1 MDATL
6 CRQLPNDVIMKI
18 INHATHAANLEYH
31 TSRVEYSYGLK
42 VWVRPWRKRGGRV
55 IHSDRRFNLVPHGRD
70 PLKKVVEEIKSCEER
85 GIQCYHELDGMI
97 QATQAGGAFAA
108 IHPNL
113 VSHVLT
119 ILGGH
124 RSMVGEAPPFNPYRF
139 SSYILAFSR
148 RHGATTLPDL
158 IKPE

>member
-42 VWVRPWRKRGGRV
+42 VWVREGGV
-55 IHSDRRFNLVPHGRD
+55 NKKGQVWCRRFRIN

-113 VSHVLT
+113 VSHVLR

-139 SSYILAFSR
+139 SSYILAFSK

>member
-1 MDATL
+1 
-6 CRQLPNDVIMKI
+6 MKI
-18 INHATHAANLEYH
+18 INLATHAANQAYH
-31 TSRVEYSYGLK
+31 TSRVEYSNGLK

-55 IHSDRRFNLVPHGRD
+55 IHSDRRFRIN

-113 VSHVLT
+113 VSHVLR